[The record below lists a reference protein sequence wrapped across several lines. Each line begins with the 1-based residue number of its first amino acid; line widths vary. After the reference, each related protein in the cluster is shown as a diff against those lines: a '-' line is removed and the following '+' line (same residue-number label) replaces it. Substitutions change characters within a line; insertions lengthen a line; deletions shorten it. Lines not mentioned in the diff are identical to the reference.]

1 MLLSKY
7 LLFNNNYI
15 HHHNYI
21 CNELIIFR
29 AVEGCRHAIK
39 KGQSVASFC
48 ERYCLHQQ
56 SLEEILK
63 LRTQLATILSEPLN
77 GLVPPPDAN
86 QQVAIRQV
94 ITSGLIDQVA
104 KRMTR
109 DEMGDMKGP
118 SQFAYKT
125 LVSKEPIYIHPSSF
139 MTAQAPE
146 YVAYHEILR
155 SSTKGVHYMRGVTR
169 IKPAWLYEFGPT
181 LSVLSKPLSSP
192 PPRYDPQTGDVKC
205 FAKVTYGIL
214 NTWQLPMQ
222 LVSYPE
228 GRARGKIFLQA
239 LLDGQVFEALRAF
252 AGRLAVHPNAVQTST
267 NSKVIAMVDAL
278 VDAHADSKTGLL
290 KRWAKEP
297 DFLMGLYL
305 DLLDKSAQKQLIK
318 IWPPLK

>member
-1 MLLSKY
+1 M
-7 LLFNNNYI
+7 
-15 HHHNYI
+15 
-21 CNELIIFR
+21 
-29 AVEGCRHAIK
+29 K
-39 KGQSVASFC
+39 KGQSVATFC
-48 ERYCLHQQ
+48 EKYCLHQQ

-63 LRTQLATILSEPLN
+63 LRMQLATILSEPLD
-77 GLVPPPDAN
+77 GLVPPPDAA

-109 DEMGDMKGP
+109 EELGDTKGP

-146 YVAYHEILR
+146 YVVYHEIIR
-155 SSTKGVHYMRGVTR
+155 SATKGVHYMRGVTR
-169 IKPAWLYEFGPT
+169 IKPSWLYEFGPT
-181 LSVLSKPLSSP
+181 LSALSQPLSTP

-205 FAKVTYGIL
+205 FAKVTYGIV

-228 GRARGKIFLQA
+228 GRARSKVFLQA
-239 LLDGQVFEALRAF
+239 LLAGQVFVALQPF
-252 AGRLAVHPNAVQTST
+252 VDRLVVHPSAIQTST
-267 NSKVIAMVDAL
+267 NAKVIGMVDAL
-278 VDAHADSKTGLL
+278 VSAGADSKAGLL
-290 KRWAKEP
+290 RKWAKEP
-297 DFLMGLYL
+297 DFLLAKYL
-305 DLLDKSAQKQLIK
+305 DLLEKPVQKQLIK